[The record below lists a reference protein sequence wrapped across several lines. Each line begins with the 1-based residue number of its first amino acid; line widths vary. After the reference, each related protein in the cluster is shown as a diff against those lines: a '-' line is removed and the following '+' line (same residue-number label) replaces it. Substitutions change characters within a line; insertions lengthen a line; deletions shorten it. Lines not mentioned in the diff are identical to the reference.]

1 MYYIYILRCTDHSL
15 YTGITT
21 DVQRRFEEHLHQV
34 GAKYTKVHKVDKI
47 EAIWQCE
54 SRSLALKLEYWL
66 KTLTKEKKEKII
78 SDNTYLKNY
87 LSKKIDMLSYQRL

>member
-1 MYYIYILRCTDHSL
+1 MYYIYVLRCTDQSL

-21 DVQRRFEEHLHQV
+21 DVQRRFKEHLHQK
-34 GAKYTKVHKVDKI
+34 GAKYTKVHKVQKI

-78 SDNTYLKNY
+78 FDNAYLKIY
-87 LSKKIDMLSYQRL
+87 LGEKIDIVAYQRV